1 MRPGGILRLVL
12 LPEFGRGLRGAR
24 GAAGRIARLAAA
36 LAPPRRPPEFRTLL
50 LPAGRTGAS
59 AGVLLASAGAALL
72 VYGLA
77 GLGGAGAQ
85 TVDPGLFAV
94 EDAGT
99 RKILGF
105 LSGFDLDDSTAL
117 GRMLFVF
124 NSGVLLLAGFLLIWH
139 TVTGSVDT
147 AREGRW
153 GFGGWEVLRIVIA
166 VALMAPL
173 PGGAS
178 GGQHVVVG
186 LARVGGDFAT
196 AVWEPLA
203 VETLGK
209 GRAVL
214 PTPRENE
221 WRGLL
226 SRTLI
231 SEICMYVANAQAAR
245 AGDAPYVRVRDGF
258 EVRGQ
263 QGWMEKPDASAP
275 AVEKRRWSRAKAK
288 TGAPSAEIRH
298 YDGTGNGM
306 PRDMCGAVRF
316 VGLEEDGARGIAAR
330 GHRSAWG
337 VVHAQQLVGLARRI
351 GDRFVPGSPAYGDPL
366 PDIAASLDGIGTAES
381 YRAIVELRIKEA
393 EQVGNLALRDAV
405 AEDAKELGWL
415 GAASFVVTLAGE
427 AGKMQS
433 AARNVPRASL
443 PSPEVEKWSKDAWAA
458 VQATLASLGQS
469 VAWQPIPVALSGGG
483 AGPRATVAG
492 RGDSALDRIMHF
504 IDFDTVLAADG
515 DNPLLD
521 LTATGHALLDA
532 GLAAIGA
539 LAGTAVGVNV
549 LEVIPL
555 FGKGL
560 DFFEASWDVMDGFVT
575 MAIGVL
581 LVAGAVLAYF
591 LPAIPFIRFLF
602 GILGWLLAVVEAV
615 LAVTVFLAAHVTRG
629 EGNRLMVEG
638 ARQGWLFFP
647 GLLLRPV
654 LMLFGLVMGYFVFVV
669 AMGLFNE
676 TWLVRMA
683 DASSSG
689 GLGPVSF
696 LAMLAIYVFV
706 AYGILNACFKLIDV
720 LPDAV
725 LGWIGAQ
732 GTGWVSA
739 GEVGAGVTG
748 GFGRLAG
755 LRGARP
761 NFTMADRPSVRNSRL
776 DG

>member
-1 MRPGGILRLVL
+1 MRPGGILRLLL

-50 LPAGRTGAS
+50 LPAGRTAAS
-59 AGVLLASAGAALL
+59 AGVALAAAGAGLLAF
-72 VYGLA
+72 GLA

-99 RKILGF
+99 RKILEF
-105 LSGFDLDDSTAL
+105 LSGFDLNESTSL
-117 GRMLFVF
+117 GQMLFVF

-153 GFGGWEVLRIVIA
+153 GFGGWEVLRIVLA

-178 GGQHVVVG
+178 GAQHVIMG

-196 AVWEPLA
+196 AVWKPFS

-209 GRAVL
+209 GRASM
-214 PTPRENE
+214 PWPRESQ
-221 WRGLL
+221 WRAMLA
-226 SRTLI
+226 RTLI

-245 AGDAPYVRVRDGF
+245 AGDAPYIAIRMAKEARGKDGWL
-258 EVRGQ
+258 ELSKGKTAA
-263 QGWMEKPDASAP
+263 G
-275 AVEKRRWSRAKAK
+275 KRRRQREAIKAGGQRA
-288 TGAPSAEIRH
+288 EVRH

-330 GHRSAWG
+330 GHRSAWQT
-337 VVHAQQLVGLARRI
+337 VLRQQIAPLSWRI
-351 GDRFVPGSPAYGDPL
+351 GDHYVPGSPAYGRAL
-366 PDIAASLDGIGTAES
+366 PDIAGELDRIGTDES
-381 YRAIVELRIKEA
+381 YRGILEIRIKEA
-393 EQVGNLALRDAV
+393 EEAGAQAMREAV
-405 AEDAKELGWL
+405 AEEAEKLGWL
-415 GAASFVVTLAGE
+415 GAASFVVTISAE
-427 AGKMQS
+427 TGKMQS
-433 AARNVPRASL
+433 AARNIPLASL
-443 PSPEVEKWSKDAWAA
+443 PSQELEKWSKDASTA
-458 VQATLASLGQS
+458 VKGTITALAQS
-469 VAWQPIPVALSGGG
+469 TDWRAIPAALSGG
-483 AGPRATVAG
+483 VAG
-492 RGDSALDRIMHF
+492 ARAPVTGRGGDVLDGITHF
-504 IDFDTVLAADG
+504 IDFDAVLVAESG
-515 DNPLLD
+515 NPLLD
-521 LTATGHALLDA
+521 LTAMGHALIDA
-532 GLAAIGA
+532 GLAALGGFA
-539 LAGTAVGVNV
+539 ATAVGVNLV
-549 LEVIPL
+549 EIIPV

-560 DFFEASWDVMDGFVT
+560 DVFEASWDVMEGIVT
-575 MAIGVL
+575 PVIAL
-581 LVAGAVLAYF
+581 LLMAGAVLAYF

-602 GILGWLLAVVEAV
+602 GIVAWLLAVIEAV
-615 LAVTVFLAAHVTRG
+615 LAVTVFCAAHVRRG

-638 ARQGWLFFP
+638 TWQGWLFFP

-654 LMLFGLVMGYFVFVV
+654 LMLFGLVLGYLVFVV

-676 TWLVRMA
+676 VWLPRMR
-683 DASSSG
+683 DVSDSG

-696 LAMLAIYVFV
+696 IAMLAIYLFV
-706 AYGILNACFKLIDV
+706 AYGILNACFKMIDV
-720 LPDAV
+720 LPGAV
-725 LGWIGAQ
+725 LAWIGAQ
-732 GTGWVSA
+732 GSGDGA
-739 GEVGAGVTG
+739 ADAVGMATTG
-748 GFGRLAG
+748 GFGRLSG
-755 LRGARP
+755 IRGGRA